1 MSSLA
6 TSFTEVSW
14 SRAAYTGLWL
24 INPINSLF
32 WISIQPPSTIG
43 QLGFPMTVS
52 DASAERLED
61 QITISMLLSWFS
73 YGVKVLVAK
82 LCPTLTPWT
91 SACQALL
98 STEFSGKNTGVG
110 CHSLLQEIFPIW
122 GLNPS
127 LLNCRQILYHLNNMD
142 SFKSWVTKYSTVRK
156 CKLKIQWGTTSVH
169 SRMVI
174 IKRSTK
180 NKRWRGYGE
189 NGTLLRICGNVSWYS
204 HYGEQYE
211 GS

>member
-32 WISIQPPSTIG
+32 WISIQDLLSVFTTPIPPSTIG
-43 QLGFPMTVS
+43 QLGFPMTLS

-82 LCPTLTPWT
+82 LCPTLIPWT
-91 SACQALL
+91 SACQAPL

-110 CHSLLQEIFPIW
+110 FHSLLQEIFPIW

-142 SFKSWVTKYSTVRK
+142 SFKSWVTKYSTVMK

-180 NKRWRGYGE
+180 NKCWRG
-189 NGTLLRICGNVSWYS
+189 
-204 HYGEQYE
+204 
-211 GS
+211 